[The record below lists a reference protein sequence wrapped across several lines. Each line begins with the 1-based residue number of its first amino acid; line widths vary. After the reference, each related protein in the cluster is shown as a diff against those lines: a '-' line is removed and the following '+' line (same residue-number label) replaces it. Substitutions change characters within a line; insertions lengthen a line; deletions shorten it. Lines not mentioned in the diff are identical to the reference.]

1 MEASTQ
7 TPALIIYYNPQ
18 GAEYLPS
25 SQDISQVTQFVEEHD
40 PAAEEGQTAHFEVN
54 YLPASSMPT
63 SPRHRPKVQARR
75 CLITRIKSPTIHPT
89 SATRPRVISQPPPD
103 GMVIIRDH
111 TTQYELISWYHEV
124 QWRHSCQ
131 VTKRDSTQTFDEY
144 LASHLAIHFSLSLL
158 GFTVPKR
165 QANYDLLIGTY
176 KKIHAELDKNPE
188 HDLDK
193 LLGLHGMKPL
203 LYAKI
208 GRMLSGEKPP
218 FLNFIDSMITNREE
232 NNVNVARKAAAT
244 SPSDGSTDSSA
255 PSTALDISSA
265 ANPTTSANSRD
276 EPAEAEDPRP
286 EPPCGTDLPGELANL
301 PLLSYQRKQDQL
313 I

>member
-18 GAEYLPS
+18 LSEYLPLL
-25 SQDISQVTQFVEEHD
+25 QDISQVTQFVEEHD
-40 PAAEEGQTAHFEVN
+40 PAAEDGQTAHFKVN

-63 SPRHRPKVQARR
+63 SPPSRP
-75 CLITRIKSPTIHPT
+75 S
-89 SATRPRVISQPPPD
+89 VISQPPPPTKQD

-111 TTQYELISWYHEV
+111 NTQYELVLWYHKV

-131 VTKRDSTQTFDEY
+131 VTKHESTQTFNEY

-158 GFTVPKR
+158 SFTIPER
-165 QANYDLLIGTY
+165 QVNYELLIGTY
-176 KKIHAELDKNPE
+176 KKIQAELDKNPE

-193 LLGLHGMKPL
+193 LLALHGMKPL

-208 GRMLSGEKPP
+208 GRILSGEKPP
-218 FLNFIDSMITNREE
+218 FLNFIDSIITNREG
-232 NNVNVARKAAAT
+232 NDINLARKAAGT
-244 SPSDGSTDSSA
+244 SPDGGGRDSSA
-255 PSTALDISSA
+255 PSTALGISSA

-276 EPAEAEDPRP
+276 KPRP
-286 EPPCGTDLPGELANL
+286 EPPCSTDLPGELANL
-301 PLLSYQRKQDQL
+301 PLSV
-313 I
+313 